1 MLLRYFLIHITV
13 IILRD
18 ILYLVYSCSCLDLD
32 LFMSY
37 LFDLFFDFS
46 LHFILLNYI
55 TSFKQTYLF
64 SVEFSEYLLLFL
76 DDNVD
81 EEKSE

>member
-1 MLLRYFLIHITV
+1 MLLTCCLIHIT
-13 IILRD
+13 IIMHRH
-18 ILYLVYSCSCLDLD
+18 ILYIVYLCPCLGLG

-37 LFDLFFDFS
+37 LSGLFFIFN
-46 LHFILLNYI
+46 LVFIVIHHL

-64 SVEFSEYLLLFL
+64 SVHFLEYLLLFL

-81 EEKSE
+81 GERE